1 MTPTRSNVVRAPWV
15 KCWSR
20 PKAITLL
27 LFFFSVSA
35 SVAAQPD
42 VVVDGTQDSWH
53 VGRSLFVLEDASQ
66 ALTIGDVSRAE
77 FAQRFIRSSMDAPTY
92 GFSRSV
98 YWVRFSYLAK
108 EQAPERRWF
117 LAVMNESLEHVDVY
131 FQRPD
136 GSFDVRHGGSRV
148 PWAEREVAH
157 RFHVFHLPEA
167 TPEPVTVYIR
177 VQTSSLM
184 RLPVEILT
192 GDKLLRVA
200 ASLLVPWWIY
210 IGILAS
216 MVLFN
221 TVLYVFLKDR
231 AYLYYVLYIF
241 LFGQFILLS
250 FGGIGYEY
258 FPDGGP
264 WLVRLTRAFAHL
276 GGLFIV
282 LFARSFLHTP
292 RTVPRL
298 DRLLRGWVG
307 MCGTAT
313 LLAVFVPVRL
323 STLIGNALALASGL
337 LLLMVSSVVW
347 RQGFQPARFF
357 LAGWSSLCVAVVL
370 APFVNL
376 GWLPTNFVT
385 QHLVMMGSAMEMILF
400 ALALA
405 NRINEAKKESEAAR
419 RQALEGEIYRLR
431 NIELRQAN
439 EEILRKQEQLVQA
452 EKMASM
458 GQLTAG
464 VAHEIKNPL
473 NFVNNF
479 SLSLVDMTEELL
491 LELKGLP
498 VDKQAD
504 LTMLAS
510 DCRQTAQKIA
520 EHGQRADGI
529 VRGMLEHATLRP
541 GARSTVDLNRFIE
554 ENIGL
559 ARQGPKGQRLGVDV
573 PVESALEP
581 GLPPIEVIP
590 QEMGRVLQNLLNNAF
605 HAVGE
610 QQKKGLNGYVPA
622 VRVSTLRRDGRVEIR
637 IQDNGTGIPAAV
649 RERIFEPFFTTKRA
663 GEGVG
668 LGLSLSYGI
677 ITKRHEGTLEFD
689 SAENEGTTFVITL
702 PLQPASALQRG
713 SGGER
718 APLKPQ

>member
-1 MTPTRSNVVRAPWV
+1 MV
-15 KCWSR
+15 KCSSR
-20 PKAITLL
+20 SKAIA
-27 LFFFSVSA
+27 LFLYFLSA
-35 SVAAQPD
+35 SASFAAQPD

-53 VGRSLFVLEDASQ
+53 VGQSLFVLEDESQ
-66 ALTIGDVSRAE
+66 ALTIEDVSRAG
-77 FAQRFIRSSMDAPTY
+77 FAHRFTRSSMDTPTY

-98 YWVRFSYLAK
+98 YWVRFSYLEK
-108 EQAPERRWF
+108 DLAPERRWF

-136 GSFDVRHGGSRV
+136 GTFDIRRGGSQV
-148 PWAEREVAH
+148 PWAGREVAH
-157 RFHVFHLPEA
+157 RFHVFHLPGVNTDPA
-167 TPEPVTVYIR
+167 TVYIR

-192 GDKLLRVA
+192 GDKLIRVA

-210 IGILAS
+210 IGVLAS

-231 AYLYYVLYIF
+231 AYLYYVVYTL
-241 LFGQFILLS
+241 LFGHFILLS
-250 FGGIGYEY
+250 FAGIGYEY

-264 WLVRLTRAFAHL
+264 WLVRLTRVLAHL
-276 GGLFIV
+276 GGLFVV

-298 DRLLRGWVG
+298 DRLLRVWIAL
-307 MCGTAT
+307 CGTAT
-313 LLAVFVPVRL
+313 LLAVFVPVRISL
-323 STLIGNALALASGL
+323 IIGNALALVSGL
-337 LLLMVSSVVW
+337 LLLMVPLVVW
-347 RQGFQPARFF
+347 RRGFQPARFF
-357 LAGWSSLCVAVVL
+357 LAGWSTLCVAVVL

-385 QHLVMMGSAMEMILF
+385 RHLVMMGSAMEMILF

-431 NIELRQAN
+431 TIELRQAN

-479 SLSLVDMTEELL
+479 SLSLVDMTDELVQE
-491 LELKGLP
+491 LEGLSA
-498 VDKQAD
+498 DKQAD
-504 LTMLAS
+504 LMMLAS

-520 EHGQRADGI
+520 EHGRRADGI
-529 VRGMLEHATLRP
+529 VRSMLEHAALRP
-541 GARSTVDLNRFIE
+541 GERSTVDLNRFIE

-559 ARQGPKGQRLGVDV
+559 VRQGAKGQRFGVEV
-573 PVESALEP
+573 SVERALDP

-590 QEMGRVLQNLLNNAF
+590 QEMGRALQNLLNNAF

-610 QQKKGLNGYVPA
+610 QHKKGLNGYVPA
-622 VRVSTLRRDGRVEIR
+622 VRVSSLRRDGRVEIR

-649 RERIFEPFFTTKRA
+649 RERIFEPFFTTKRS

-668 LGLSLSYGI
+668 LGLSLCYGI
-677 ITKRHEGTLEFD
+677 ITKRHAGTLEFD
-689 SAENEGTTFVITL
+689 STENEGTTFVMTL
-702 PLQPASALQRG
+702 PIQPASAPQ
-713 SGGER
+713 SGGAASVPPEAAVR
-718 APLKPQ
+718 QDSTSRG